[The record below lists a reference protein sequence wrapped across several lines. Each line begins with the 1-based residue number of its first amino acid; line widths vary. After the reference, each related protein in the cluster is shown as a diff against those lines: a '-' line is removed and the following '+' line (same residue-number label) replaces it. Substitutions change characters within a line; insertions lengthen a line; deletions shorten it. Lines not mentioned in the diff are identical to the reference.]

1 MLLEQLLN
9 VLVGKVEGVTIGCS
23 IYKASE
29 SNLKNFLLN
38 LVHQE
43 TYSNHL
49 GEKAYNLL
57 LHTYQQSSQR
67 PEWPEELEDSDFT
80 DNSMENN

>member
-1 MLLEQLLN
+1 MMLLEWLLN
-9 VLVGKVEGVTIGCS
+9 ALVGKVEGVTIGRS

-57 LHTYQQSSQR
+57 LRTYQQSSQ
-67 PEWPEELEDSDFT
+67 WPEELEDSDFT
-80 DNSMENN
+80 DNSMESS